1 MAQQSFMTMD
11 TVATIAFGGVMVAD
25 IITRI
30 GIGTTVI
37 GIIGI
42 IDSFW
47 LEISQA
53 PRLERELF
61 LISPMTRI
69 SSPVRL

>member
-1 MAQQSFMTMD
+1 MTMD
-11 TVATIAFGGVMVAD
+11 TVATITFGGVMVAD
-25 IITRI
+25 IIARI

-37 GIIGI
+37 GIIDT

-61 LISPMTRI
+61 LISPMMRI
-69 SSPVRL
+69 SSPMRL

>member
-1 MAQQSFMTMD
+1 MDMD
-11 TVATIAFGGVMVAD
+11 TAVTVPIGGVIIADTIAH
-25 IITRI
+25 IIARI

-37 GIIGI
+37 GIIGT